1 MRRVSTRRLAC
12 APLALLGLALLAA
25 GCTTL
30 TEWVH
35 NGFRVG
41 PNFHA
46 PPGPVAANWID
57 AADPHIRSTPA
68 NDAAW
73 WDVFGDPTLGTL
85 IDTAYRQNLDLRT
98 AATRVLQAEAQRNI
112 TAGNLF
118 PQTQNFQASY
128 LHGQIT
134 RNIAVASIP
143 GFAVFGPPNIV
154 NLWNTGFNASWELDF
169 WGRLRRNVE
178 SANAQLDSSVENYRA
193 ALVTLVA
200 EVATAYVQIRTFQQ
214 RIAYARQNAE
224 LQRGSLGIAEA
235 RLREGAAPALDVEQA
250 RANLAQTEATI
261 PPLVVSLRQ
270 ANNRLCV
277 LLGQPPEDLL
287 RSINEGAI
295 PTAPPEVAVGIPADL
310 LRRRPDVRRAMAAAA
325 AQSAQIGV
333 AEADFYPRVAVS
345 GYLGYVADDITHLFG
360 EGSWTGIILPS
371 VQWKLLNYGRI
382 LNNVR
387 YQDALFRQRVL
398 EYQQAVLT
406 AGREVEDG
414 LVAFVQNQVQ
424 ARSLER
430 SVRAAERSVELVLQ
444 QYRSGRADF
453 NRVFTTE
460 SQLVVQ
466 QDQLAATR
474 GSIAL
479 ALISVYRALGGGWQ
493 VFEEDA
499 GAECASPPTAPGPQ
513 GAAPEVPAEET
524 LPAPRKQRTP
534 SPASP
539 GNAD

>member
-1 MRRVSTRRLAC
+1 VR
-12 APLALLGLALLAA
+12 APGALLGLALLAA

-35 NGFRVG
+35 NGFKVG
-41 PNFHA
+41 PNFQA
-46 PPGPVAANWID
+46 PPGPVAARWID
-57 AADPHIRSTPA
+57 AADPRIQSTP
-68 NDAAW
+68 DDDGAW
-73 WDVFGDPTLGTL
+73 WQVFRDPTLDGL

-112 TAGNLF
+112 AAGNLF
-118 PQTQNFQASY
+118 PQTQNLTVSY

-134 RNIAVASIP
+134 RNVAIANVP
-143 GFAVFGPPNIV
+143 GIATLGPPDIV
-154 NLWNTGFNASWELDF
+154 NFWNTGLNASWELDF
-169 WGRLRRNVE
+169 WGRIRRNIE
-178 SANAQLDSSVENYRA
+178 SSNAQLDSSVENYRA

-200 EVATAYVQIRTFQQ
+200 DVATSYVQIRTFQQ
-214 RIAYARQNAE
+214 RIAYARKNAE
-224 LQRGSLGIAEA
+224 LQQGSLNIAEA
-235 RLREGAAPALDVEQA
+235 RLREGRATALDAEQA

-270 ANNRLCV
+270 AGNRLCT
-277 LLGQPPEDLL
+277 LLGLPPEDLVRHL
-287 RSINEGAI
+287 EDASIPA
-295 PTAPPEVAVGIPADL
+295 APPDVAVGVPADL
-310 LRRRPDVRRAMAAAA
+310 LRRRPDVRRALAAAA
-325 AQSAQIGV
+325 AQAAQIGV
-333 AEADFYPRVAVS
+333 AEADFYPRIAVT
-345 GYLGYVADDITHLFG
+345 GYIGYVADDITHLFG

-371 VQWKLLNYGRI
+371 FQWKVLNYGRV

-430 SVRAAERSVELVLQ
+430 SVRAAERSVELVLE
-444 QYRSGRADF
+444 QYRSGRTDF

-474 GSIAL
+474 GSIAQ

-493 VFEEDA
+493 VFEA
-499 GAECASPPTAPGPQ
+499 GSSSAECAAPPAPPPQ
-513 GAAPEVPAEET
+513 RAAPEAPPLET
-524 LPAPRKQRTP
+524 LPAPRKQ
-534 SPASP
+534 
-539 GNAD
+539 